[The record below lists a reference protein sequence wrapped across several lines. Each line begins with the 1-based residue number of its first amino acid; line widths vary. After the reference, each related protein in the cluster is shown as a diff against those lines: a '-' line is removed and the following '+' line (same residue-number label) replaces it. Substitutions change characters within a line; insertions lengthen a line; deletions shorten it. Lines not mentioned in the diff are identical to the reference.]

1 MVAHPSSDP
10 SPRTKRSGPPG
21 EGHLVEGAGAELFRR
36 ASYRAAPQRAVELN
50 RRLVVRQSP
59 DDQAFQTALGE
70 VAARGGKKT
79 AAEAKP
85 LKLRPQVDFVDLALV
100 EQAARAIAPV
110 IGIAGDAVAEPEKG
124 NAAALADGALPPGRP
139 APADQLLQLGS
150 RDDPS
155 ICVAPCFI
163 VGFRHRYRIGGLG
176 AANLDEGR

>member
-1 MVAHPSSDP
+1 
-10 SPRTKRSGPPG
+10 KRSGPPG
-21 EGHLVEGAGAELFRR
+21 EGHLVEGTAAELFRR

-70 VAARGGKKT
+70 VAASRGKKT

-85 LKLRPQVDFVDLALV
+85 LQLRPQLVFVTLAVL
-100 EQAARAIAPV
+100 EQAARPIAPV
-110 IGIAGDAVAEPEKG
+110 VGIAGDAVAEPEKG
-124 NAAALADGALPPGRP
+124 NAAALSNRALPPSRP

-155 ICVAPCFI
+155 IRAAPRFI
-163 VGFRHRYRIGGLG
+163 VGFRHRYRIGWLG
-176 AANLDEGR
+176 AANLDEGRFHGHD